1 MANQP
6 PDGRRSHPRRVF
18 KGQGLP
24 KGTEKSSDERG
35 RGGPTNM
42 GDVLRQ
48 FMRDTGLGAQ
58 LRHARVYGAWS
69 DALGERLRERAKPV
83 HFQFG
88 ELTVE
93 VQSAPHMQELQN
105 FTGDQYRREA
115 NKRLGEDVIKKVLF
129 RLKR

>member
-1 MANQP
+1 MV
-6 PDGRRSHPRRVF
+6 RRYNTDTPKERR
-18 KGQGLP
+18 
-24 KGTEKSSDERG
+24 
-35 RGGPTNM
+35 GPAPL
-42 GDVLRQ
+42 GDVLRH
-48 FMRDTGLGAQ
+48 FLKDSGLGAQ

-93 VQSAPHMQELQN
+93 VESAPHMHELQN
-105 FTGDQYRREA
+105 FTGEQYRQGA
-115 NKRLGEDVIKKVLF
+115 NKALGEDVIKKVLF

>member
-1 MANQP
+1 
-6 PDGRRSHPRRVF
+6 
-18 KGQGLP
+18 
-24 KGTEKSSDERG
+24 
-35 RGGPTNM
+35 M
-42 GDVLRQ
+42 GDALRH
-48 FMRDTGLGAQ
+48 FMRDSGLGAQ

-69 DALGERLRERAKPV
+69 DALGDRMRERAKPV

-105 FTGDQYRREA
+105 FTGEQYRHAA
-115 NKRLGEDVIKKVLF
+115 NKSLGEEVIKKVQF

>member
-1 MANQP
+1 
-6 PDGRRSHPRRVF
+6 
-18 KGQGLP
+18 
-24 KGTEKSSDERG
+24 
-35 RGGPTNM
+35 M

-69 DALGERLRERAKPV
+69 EALGERLKERAKPV
-83 HFQFG
+83 HFHFG

-105 FTGDQYRREA
+105 FTGDQFRREA
-115 NKRLGEDVIKKVLF
+115 NKLLGEDVIKKVLF